1 MDIAI
6 IGIGMHPFGRHPGR
20 SGREQGA
27 AAVRDALADA
37 GLEWRDIQIAFGGS
51 SAAGSPDSLVSDL
64 GLTALP
70 FVNVSNGCAT
80 GGTALLMACMA
91 IRSGAYDLGIA
102 VGFDKHPRGAFN
114 ADPEA
119 LGLSA
124 WYGETGLML
133 TTQFFAMKAQRYL
146 YDWEIPPSSL
156 AKVAAKA
163 YRNGALN
170 PNAWRRSPVSEEEIA
185 GSAMI
190 SHPLTKYMFCSPAE
204 GGVALV
210 VCRAD
215 IAHRYTSTPVFLRA
229 TSFRTRRFGSFEVF
243 NPWLALDLADSPT
256 VEAAQAAFEDAG
268 VAPQDVDVAQ
278 IQDTEAGAELM
289 HMAETGLCK
298 HGEQEAL
305 LRSGATEIGGSLPI
319 NTDGGCIA
327 NGEPIGA
334 SGLRQVFENVLQLR
348 GRAGPHQVPG
358 NPKIGF
364 TQVYGAPGISA
375 CTIMSR

>member
-6 IGIGMHPFGRHPGR
+6 IGIGMHPFGRHPRR

-27 AAVRDALADA
+27 VALRAALADA

-70 FVNVSNGCAT
+70 FINVSNGCAT
-80 GGTALLMACMA
+80 GGTALLTACMA
-91 IRSGAYDLGIA
+91 IRSGAYDVGIA

-119 LGLSA
+119 LGLGA

-133 TTQFFAMKAQRYL
+133 TTQFFAMKARYL
-146 YDWEIPPSSL
+146 HDWGIPPSVL
-156 AKVAAKA
+156 AKVAAKS

-204 GGVALV
+204 GGVAIVL
-210 VCRAD
+210 CRAD
-215 IAHRYTSTPVFLRA
+215 IARRYTSTPVYLRA

-256 VEAAQAAFEDAG
+256 VEAAQAVFEDSG

-305 LRSGATEIGGSLPI
+305 LRSGATEIGGPLPI

-348 GRAGPHQVPG
+348 GRAGVHQVPG

-364 TQVYGAPGISA
+364 SQVYGAPGISA